1 MHDRTRIHLDVVK
14 NKNSYYYGME
24 FEVIMQPEEDLEI
37 GNKIAEELKKNFE
50 LKKDQLTEGSY
61 FEILNS

>member
-1 MHDRTRIHLDVVK
+1 
-14 NKNSYYYGME
+14 ME

-37 GNKIAEELKKNFE
+37 GNKIAEELMKNFE
-50 LKKDQLTEGSY
+50 LKKDQLAEGSY